1 MCKKRLKAYIS
12 IENTRLPLEAYYH
25 PKGCMKAKQP
35 HLDLPCIEPLRT
47 LTVKRGLILICKNLR
62 NCIELTEPIT
72 GITLAICLEDG
83 EPLCRTSVYIMRTRS
98 KKIYISPIIVKT
110 KR

>member
-25 PKGCMKAKQP
+25 PEGCMKAKQP
-35 HLDLPCIEPLRT
+35 HLDLPCIEPLCS
-47 LTVKRGLILICKNLR
+47 LTVKRGFTLMCRNLG

-72 GITLAICLEDG
+72 GITVTICLEAG
-83 EPLCRTSVYIMRTRS
+83 EPLCRKSVYIMRTRS
-98 KKIYISPIIVKT
+98 KKIYISPIIVRT
-110 KR
+110 EH